1 MAWSDNEGNVVKQ
14 LGRSLN
20 MIRLNVE
27 QEDVRGLANHTRLL
41 VAICA
46 PYVNDRGVYALPR
59 DVDDEADVME
69 KCMEVVESLLIEMS
83 TRGIYAWKEEAPGDA
98 SGLALGDDDG

>member
-20 MIRLNVE
+20 RIRDNVE
-27 QEDVRGLANHTRLL
+27 QEDVLGIANHTRFL
-41 VAICA
+41 VAHCA
-46 PYVNDRGVYALPR
+46 PYILDRSKYQLPKTM
-59 DVDDEADVME
+59 DESPVIFDR
-69 KCMEVVESLLIEMS
+69 CMEIVEDLLCELS
-83 TRGIYAWKEEAPGDA
+83 ERGIYAWQDTEPGDA